1 MARTNTARKVTPQNT
16 ERMVT
21 NQHQIMFRRP
31 TPLQRHEKI
40 NFALAGAWMFLL
52 TLGVVAT
59 NINQTHAEFNYQT
72 ITDQVTKVQTRN
84 ANLKEE
90 IGTLG
95 SRTHLMGVAKQNG
108 LTMNKKNVR
117 NVIK

>member
-1 MARTNTARKVTPQNT
+1 MARTNTARKVTSQNAEQT
-16 ERMVT
+16 IT
-21 NQHQIMFRRP
+21 NQHQVTLRRP
-31 TPLQRHEKI
+31 TPLQRHEKVS
-40 NFALAGAWMFLL
+40 FALAGVWMFLL

-72 ITDQVTKVQTRN
+72 VTDQVTKVQTRN

-95 SRTHLMGVAKQNG
+95 SRTRLMGIAKQNG

-117 NVIK
+117 NVVK

>member
-1 MARTNTARKVTPQNT
+1 MARTNTARKVTPQSA

-21 NQHQIMFRRP
+21 NQHQITLRRP
-31 TPLQRHEKI
+31 TPLQKREKVSI
-40 NFALAGAWMFLL
+40 ALAGVWMFLL

-95 SRTHLMGVAKQNG
+95 SRTRMMNIAKRNG